1 MNIESESSGE
11 TVSANGVKEE
21 WEGML
26 TEADEFVEIIDDP
39 LGPMGAWLAANYAV
53 EVKRRLAE
61 VKDGKERFAV
71 MRAFVRDWA
80 WMRARGQAQ
89 ARVEMQ
95 QFRAAVFERE
105 YFEGA
110 KEKMRRAELLKQVI
124 EKQKAERERERSEA
138 NAEEGGG
145 I

>member
-1 MNIESESSGE
+1 
-11 TVSANGVKEE
+11 
-21 WEGML
+21 
-26 TEADEFVEIIDDP
+26 
-39 LGPMGAWLAANYAV
+39 MGAWLAANYAV

-138 NAEEGGG
+138 NTEEGGG

>member
-1 MNIESESSGE
+1 
-11 TVSANGVKEE
+11 VKEE

-61 VKDGKERFAV
+61 VKDGKERLEV

-105 YFEGA
+105 YFDEQQRKTA
-110 KEKMRRAELLKQVI
+110 VEKAWKQVR
-124 EKQKAERERERSEA
+124 EERERREREKEGNSEGKMQA
-138 NAEEGGG
+138 GVTG
-145 I
+145 